1 MSAKLD
7 NILAVDTSS
16 SQLMLALQYA
26 SDRRVKS
33 SADVERSHG
42 MTIMKKIGDLMGSAG
57 LQPSALDGVIVAT
70 GPGSFTGLR
79 IGLAAAKG
87 ICEASSIPVLG
98 INMFQIANH
107 KVVGHQSAGR
117 LILPFKR
124 DAVFV
129 ADAPAGRWQVEDAK
143 AVAVSSLLSGNG
155 DRPGYTIARDL
166 LAQYPMLAGLD
177 ITAIEYD
184 AGDLLDI
191 GGAILSTG
199 HRDEIAQL
207 EPLYLQ
213 KSQAEIAFDQ
223 RQQKQ

>member
-1 MSAKLD
+1 MSVKLD
-7 NILAVDTSS
+7 NILAIDTSS

-42 MTIMKKIGDLMGSAG
+42 MTIMKKISDLMGSAD
-57 LQPSALDGVIVAT
+57 LQPNKLDAIIVAT

-79 IGLAAAKG
+79 IGLAAGKG
-87 ICEASSIPVLG
+87 MAESLGIPIIG
-98 INMFQIANH
+98 INMFQIANQ
-107 KVVGHQSAGR
+107 KVIGYESPGR
-117 LILPFKR
+117 LLLPFKR

-129 ADAPAGRWQVEDAK
+129 ADAPAGRWQPEDART
-143 AVAVSSLLSGNG
+143 VAVSELLSGNG
-155 DRPGYTIARDL
+155 DRPIFTIARDFLNQYQL
-166 LAQYPMLAGLD
+166 LSGLD
-177 ITAIEYD
+177 VRVVEYD

-191 GGAILSTG
+191 GYAVLTTG
-199 HRDEIAQL
+199 HRDDIAAL

-223 RQQKQ
+223 RQQK